1 MIQIGLYP
9 RSQIDIV
16 VDIHQQDGGSSP
28 VPHDLLRIRTQIT
41 RCIGVLQ
48 AAINATTLALID
60 AGVALFDY
68 VVAVSAALHST
79 SILLDLTNT
88 EESDL
93 PHLTVAVM
101 PRSGKVTLLNMESRL
116 HVTRFEDVLKVAG
129 QAAEVLREE
138 MGNAVRRRSKALINS
153 MESTG
158 AAQGTTGVGGYGD
171 DMDL

>member
-1 MIQIGLYP
+1 
-9 RSQIDIV
+9 V
-16 VDIHQQDGGSSP
+16 VP
-28 VPHDLLRIRTQIT
+28 LT
-41 RCIGVLQ
+41 GVLQ

-60 AGVALFDY
+60 AGIALFDY
-68 VVAVSAALHST
+68 VVAVSAGLHST

-116 HVTRFEDVLKVAG
+116 HVTRFGDVLKVAG
-129 QAAEVLREE
+129 QAAEVLRDE
-138 MGNAVRRRSKALINS
+138 MRSAVRSRSKALIS
-153 MESTG
+153 AMEYAG
-158 AAQGTTGVGGYGD
+158 ASQGTTGGGGYGD

>member
-1 MIQIGLYP
+1 MFQYVTEHGK
-9 RSQIDIV
+9 R
-16 VDIHQQDGGSSP
+16 
-28 VPHDLLRIRTQIT
+28 RARTHIMWF
-41 RCIGVLQ
+41 IGVLQ

-60 AGVALFDY
+60 AGIALFDY
-68 VVAVSAALHST
+68 VVAVSAGLHST

-88 EESDL
+88 EELDL

-129 QAAEVLREE
+129 QAAGVLREE
-138 MGNAVRRRSKALINS
+138 MGSAVRRRSKSLINA
-153 MESTG
+153 MESAEG
-158 AAQGTTGVGGYGD
+158 AQGATGTGGYGD

>member
-1 MIQIGLYP
+1 MFQCGTET
-9 RSQIDIV
+9 RRV
-16 VDIHQQDGGSSP
+16 
-28 VPHDLLRIRTQIT
+28 RTHVM
-41 RCIGVLQ
+41 RFIGVLQ

-60 AGVALFDY
+60 AGIALFDY
-68 VVAVSAALHST
+68 VVAVSAGLHST

-116 HVTRFEDVLKVAG
+116 HVTRFQDVLKVAG

-138 MGNAVRRRSKALINS
+138 MGSAVRSRSKALINA
-153 MESTG
+153 MESAG
-158 AAQGTTGVGGYGD
+158 GVQGTTGTGRYGD